1 MLFAGLNDWDIA
13 LEPSTHRL
21 NIPFFTPRPPS
32 IPNPFTAVDDLLA
45 VFRPNSRAC
54 RAQHLY
60 RHDLEAL
67 IWVLVWVVCFYDG
80 GRRVEP
86 LPEMCGKWIIGG
98 VQRNPANTYWAID
111 DRISE
116 DAQRCRS
123 SKQSL
128 LENGWPKGG
137 GPTATFQDREG
148 VLVGGFLY
156 WLSECETRRESAKG
170 PWVWVISTKVNFGV
184 DEVKPLELETA
195 EVWREFC
202 EAVREAVGWVQ
213 EDVLGYVREYLP
225 GP

>member
-1 MLFAGLNDWDIA
+1 MLCALNDWDIA
-13 LEPSTHRL
+13 LEPSTHQV

-45 VFRPNSRAC
+45 VFRPNSR
-54 RAQHLY
+54 
-60 RHDLEAL
+60 
-67 IWVLVWVVCFYDG
+67 
-80 GRRVEP
+80 RRVEP
-86 LPEMCGKWIIGG
+86 LPEMCGEWIIGG
-98 VQRNPANTYWAID
+98 VQRTPANTYWMID
-111 DRISE
+111 DRILE
-116 DAQRCRS
+116 DARRCRS

-137 GPTATFQDREG
+137 GPTATFKDREG

-156 WLSECETRRESAKG
+156 WLSKCETRRELAKG
-170 PWVWVISTKVNFGV
+170 PWVWVMSKGVDFGV
-184 DEVKPLELETA
+184 EEGKPLELETA

-202 EAVREAVGWVQ
+202 EAAREAVGWVQ